1 MARIFNSN
9 IIRDFKRKFATKGN
23 DNPEETYEQIMPTV
37 EIYPIED
44 VYATAINNNLGSAL
58 IYTTPT
64 DRDFYLTFASAS
76 TQKDAGSTTT
86 RTYIYAQIN
95 GVTACILCGN
105 GFLASTAGQG
115 SASTRSRGIKI
126 DRGTSI
132 YVGHDT
138 ASANCATYGVIR
150 GYTQNTTEANP

>member
-1 MARIFNSN
+1 MRIFNTN
-9 IIRDFKRKFATKGN
+9 ILKDFKRRFATKNENVEGVL
-23 DNPEETYEQIMPTV
+23 DTIVPTV

-44 VYATAINNNLGSAL
+44 VFASVIDNNLGSAL

-64 DRDFYLTFASAS
+64 DRDFYLTYASVA

-86 RTYIYAQIN
+86 RSYIYAQIN
-95 GVTACILCGN
+95 GVAAAIICGL
-105 GFLASTAGQG
+105 GFLASTAG
-115 SASTRSRGIKI
+115 SNSISTHSRGIKI

-138 ASANCATYGVIR
+138 ASANCASYGVIR
-150 GYTQNTTEANP
+150 GYTQLTLEGNP